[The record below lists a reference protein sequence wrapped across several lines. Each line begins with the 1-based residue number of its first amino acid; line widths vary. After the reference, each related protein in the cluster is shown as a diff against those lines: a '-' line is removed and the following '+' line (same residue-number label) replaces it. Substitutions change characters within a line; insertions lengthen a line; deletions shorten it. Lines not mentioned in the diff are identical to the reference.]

1 VRYRDRL
8 PQLTDGPYLA
18 DAGME
23 TTLVFEHGIDLPCF
37 AAFPLLET
45 EEGTTAIRGYFEPF
59 LELARRHGTGFV
71 MDTLTWRANR
81 DWGAQLGYSPDD
93 LAEVNR
99 RCVAFA
105 EQLRDEAGD
114 VPVVINAVVGPRG
127 DAYRPEE
134 TMSSDEAERY
144 HREQVETLSG
154 TAADMVTGLTLTNAE
169 EAVGIAR
176 AAHANGLPVA
186 ISFTVE
192 TDGLLPSGQTL
203 EDALEQVDAESDGAP
218 AYYMVNCAHPTHF
231 DGVLPGDAALL
242 ERLAGIRANA
252 STKSHAELD
261 EAEELDAGDP
271 ADLAERYRGLRA
283 RLPNLAVI
291 GGCCGTDI
299 RHVARIADALLD

>member
-8 PQLTDGPYLA
+8 PQLTEGPFLA

-45 EEGTTAIRGYFEPF
+45 ESGTRAIRGYFEPF
-59 LELARRHGTGFV
+59 LELARRHRTGFV
-71 MDTLTWRANR
+71 MDTLSWRANR

-105 EQLRDEAGD
+105 QQLLDEAGD
-114 VPVVINAVVGPRG
+114 VPVVVNGVVGPRG

-134 TMSSDEAERY
+134 TMSSEEAERY
-144 HREQVETLSG
+144 HRDQIETLSA

-176 AAHANGLPVA
+176 AARAAGLPVA

-192 TDGLLPSGQTL
+192 TDGLLPTGQSL
-203 EDALEQVDAESDGAP
+203 EDAVEQVEAESDGAP
-218 AYYMVNCAHPTHF
+218 VYYMVNCAHPTHF
-231 DGVLPGDAALL
+231 DRALPADAAWLG
-242 ERLAGIRANA
+242 RLAGIRANA

-261 EAEELDAGDP
+261 EAEELDPGDP
-271 ADLAERYRGLRA
+271 VDLAERYRGLQA

-299 RHVARIADALLD
+299 GHITRIADALLD

>member
-81 DWGAQLGYSPDD
+81 DWGAQLGYSPHD

-114 VPVVINAVVGPRG
+114 VPVVINGVVGPRG

-134 TMSSDEAERY
+134 TMSSGDAERY

-231 DGVLPGDAALL
+231 DGVLPDDAALL

-271 ADLAERYRGLRA
+271 ADLAERYRGLQA

>member
-8 PQLTDGPYLA
+8 PQLTDGPFLA

-23 TTLVFEHGIDLPCF
+23 TTLVFEHRIDLPCF

-45 EEGTTAIRGYFEPF
+45 ETGTDTIRGYFEPF
-59 LELARRHGTGFV
+59 LELARRHRTGFV
-71 MDTLTWRANR
+71 MDTLSWRANR
-81 DWGAQLGYSPDD
+81 DWGAQLGYSPDG

-105 EQLRDEAGD
+105 EELRDEAGD
-114 VPVVINAVVGPRG
+114 VPVVVNGVIGPRG

-134 TMSSDEAERY
+134 TMSAAEAERY
-144 HREQVETLSG
+144 HREQIETLSE
-154 TAADMVTGLTLTNAE
+154 TSADMVTGLTLTNAE

-176 AAHANGLPVA
+176 AAHSAGLPVA

-192 TDGLLPSGQTL
+192 TDGLLPSGQPL
-203 EDALEQVDAESDGAP
+203 EEAVRQVDTESDGTP
-218 AYYMVNCAHPTHF
+218 AYFMVNCAHPTHF
-231 DGVLPGDAALL
+231 DHALPAEAPWL

-261 EAEELDAGDP
+261 DSEELDAGDP
-271 ADLAERYRGLRA
+271 VDLAERYRRLQA

-299 RHVARIADALLD
+299 RHVTRIADALLD